1 MGSYRNIKITTKE
14 DLVIAEAFLKEGSL
28 KENKK
33 EQTAPA
39 EKGNSVKKESQERK
53 AESRQAKQVKEAVHQ
68 QERRVQIHLQ
78 VQVMSYL
85 NA

>member
-1 MGSYRNIKITTKE
+1 MQSLQVRQ
-14 DLVIAEAFLKEGSL
+14 EAQVVHMKQVMKLFY
-28 KENKK
+28 
-33 EQTAPA
+33 Q
-39 EKGNSVKKESQERK
+39 VQERK

>member
-1 MGSYRNIKITTKE
+1 MKQVMKLFYQ
-14 DLVIAEAFLKEGSL
+14 V
-28 KENKK
+28 
-33 EQTAPA
+33 
-39 EKGNSVKKESQERK
+39 QERK